1 MKILGISFCLLLVSC
16 SVEKVSVSPATTL
29 LSEVSYD
36 TFTDAADGIETKIEF
51 INYSSEINNAFQ
63 NSLISFSKKEV
74 NEEVSALKFTIS
86 EYLYAVKEHNT
97 IGKEKSFFNYEKSYK
112 KLQKLK
118 NKLNPEEQD
127 TLNRFLVKIKTN
139 ISLIESLKD
148 TP

>member
-16 SVEKVSVSPATTL
+16 SVEKVSVSPAKAL

-36 TFTDAADGIETKIEF
+36 RFADAADDIETKIEF

-86 EYLYAVKEHNT
+86 EYLYAIKEHNT

-127 TLNRFLVKIKTN
+127 ILNRFLVKIKTN
-139 ISLIESLKD
+139 ITLIESLKD

>member
-16 SVEKVSVSPATTL
+16 SVEKVSVSPAKAL

-36 TFTDAADGIETKIEF
+36 TFADAADGIETKIEF

-86 EYLYAVKEHNT
+86 EYLYAVKEHNMV
-97 IGKEKSFFNYEKSYK
+97 GKEKSFFNYEKSYK

-127 TLNRFLVKIKTN
+127 ILNRFLVKIKTN

>member
-16 SVEKVSVSPATTL
+16 SVEKVSVSPATAL

-36 TFTDAADGIETKIEF
+36 TFADAADGIETKIEF

-97 IGKEKSFFNYEKSYK
+97 IGKEKSFFDYEKSYK

-127 TLNRFLVKIKTN
+127 ILNRFLVKIKTN

>member
-16 SVEKVSVSPATTL
+16 SVEKVSVSPATAL

-36 TFTDAADGIETKIEF
+36 TFADAADGIETKIEF

>member
-16 SVEKVSVSPATTL
+16 GIEKVSVSPATAL

-36 TFTDAADGIETKIEF
+36 TFADAANGIETKIEF

-139 ISLIESLKD
+139 ITLIESLKD

>member
-16 SVEKVSVSPATTL
+16 SVEKVSVSPATAL

-36 TFTDAADGIETKIEF
+36 TFTDAADDIETKIEF

-86 EYLYAVKEHNT
+86 EYLYAVKEHNMV
-97 IGKEKSFFNYEKSYK
+97 GKEKSFFNYEKSYK

-118 NKLNPEEQD
+118 NKLSPEEQD

-139 ISLIESLKD
+139 ITLIESLKD

>member
-16 SVEKVSVSPATTL
+16 SVEKVSVSPATAL

-36 TFTDAADGIETKIEF
+36 TFTNAADDIETKIEF
-51 INYSSEINNAFQ
+51 INYSSELNNAFQ

-139 ISLIESLKD
+139 ITLIESLKD

>member
-16 SVEKVSVSPATTL
+16 SVEKVSVSPATAL

-36 TFTDAADGIETKIEF
+36 TFTDAADDIETKIEF

-97 IGKEKSFFNYEKSYK
+97 IGKEKSFFDYEKSYK

-127 TLNRFLVKIKTN
+127 ILNRFLVKIKTN
-139 ISLIESLKD
+139 ITLIESLKD

>member
-36 TFTDAADGIETKIEF
+36 TFTDAADDIETKIEF

-74 NEEVSALKFTIS
+74 NEEVLALKFTIS
-86 EYLYAVKEHNT
+86 EYLYAVKEHNMV
-97 IGKEKSFFNYEKSYK
+97 GKEKSFFNYEKSYK

-127 TLNRFLVKIKTN
+127 ILNRFLVKIKTN

>member
-36 TFTDAADGIETKIEF
+36 TFADAADGIETKIEF

-127 TLNRFLVKIKTN
+127 ILNRFLVKIKTN

-148 TP
+148 TL

>member
-1 MKILGISFCLLLVSC
+1 MKILEISFCLLLVSC
-16 SVEKVSVSPATTL
+16 SVEKVSVSPATAL

-36 TFTDAADGIETKIEF
+36 TFTDVADDIETKIEF

-127 TLNRFLVKIKTN
+127 ILNRFLVKIKTN

>member
-51 INYSSEINNAFQ
+51 INYSSELNNAFQ

-86 EYLYAVKEHNT
+86 EYLYAIKEHNT

-139 ISLIESLKD
+139 ITLIESLKD

>member
-1 MKILGISFCLLLVSC
+1 M
-16 SVEKVSVSPATTL
+16 
-29 LSEVSYD
+29 
-36 TFTDAADGIETKIEF
+36 
-51 INYSSEINNAFQ
+51 
-63 NSLISFSKKEV
+63 
-74 NEEVSALKFTIS
+74 NEEVLALKFTIS
-86 EYLYAVKEHNT
+86 EYLYAVKEHNM

-127 TLNRFLVKIKTN
+127 ILNRFLVKIKTN

>member
-16 SVEKVSVSPATTL
+16 SVEKVSVSPATAL

-86 EYLYAVKEHNT
+86 EYLYAVKGHNMV
-97 IGKEKSFFNYEKSYK
+97 GKEKSFFNYEKSYK

-127 TLNRFLVKIKTN
+127 ILNRFLVKIKTN

-148 TP
+148 TL

>member
-36 TFTDAADGIETKIEF
+36 TFADAADGIETKIEF

-139 ISLIESLKD
+139 ITLIESLKD

>member
-36 TFTDAADGIETKIEF
+36 TFADAADGIETKIEF

-74 NEEVSALKFTIS
+74 NEEVSALKFTVS
-86 EYLYAVKEHNT
+86 EYLYAVKEHNMV
-97 IGKEKSFFNYEKSYK
+97 GKEKSFFNYEKSYK

-139 ISLIESLKD
+139 ITLIESLKD

>member
-1 MKILGISFCLLLVSC
+1 MRILGISFCLLLVSC
-16 SVEKVSVSPATTL
+16 SVEKVSVSPATAL

-36 TFTDAADGIETKIEF
+36 TFADAADGIETKIEF

>member
-36 TFTDAADGIETKIEF
+36 TFADAADGIETKIEF

-86 EYLYAVKEHNT
+86 EYLYAIKEHNT

-118 NKLNPEEQD
+118 NKLTPEEQD

-148 TP
+148 TL

>member
-36 TFTDAADGIETKIEF
+36 TFADAADGIETKIEF
-51 INYSSEINNAFQ
+51 INYSSELNNAFQ

-86 EYLYAVKEHNT
+86 EYLYAVKEHNMV
-97 IGKEKSFFNYEKSYK
+97 GKEKSFFNYEKSYK

>member
-36 TFTDAADGIETKIEF
+36 TFADAADGIETKIEF

-86 EYLYAVKEHNT
+86 EYLYAVKEHNMV
-97 IGKEKSFFNYEKSYK
+97 GKEKSFFNYEKSYK

-127 TLNRFLVKIKTN
+127 ILNRFLVKIKTN

-148 TP
+148 TL

>member
-16 SVEKVSVSPATTL
+16 SVEKVSVSPATAL

-36 TFTDAADGIETKIEF
+36 TFADAADDIETKIEF
-51 INYSSEINNAFQ
+51 INYSSEINNTFQ

-139 ISLIESLKD
+139 ITLIESLKD

>member
-16 SVEKVSVSPATTL
+16 SVEKVSVSPATAL

-36 TFTDAADGIETKIEF
+36 TFADAADGIETKIEF

-63 NSLISFSKKEV
+63 NNLISFSKKEV

-86 EYLYAVKEHNT
+86 EYLYDVKEHNMV
-97 IGKEKSFFNYEKSYK
+97 GKEKSFFNYEKSYK

-148 TP
+148 TL

>member
-36 TFTDAADGIETKIEF
+36 TFADAADGIETKIEF

-127 TLNRFLVKIKTN
+127 ILNRFLVKIKTN

>member
-16 SVEKVSVSPATTL
+16 SVEKVSVSPATAL

-36 TFTDAADGIETKIEF
+36 TFTDAADDIETKIEF

-74 NEEVSALKFTIS
+74 NEEVLALKFTIS
-86 EYLYAVKEHNT
+86 EYLYAVKEHNM

-127 TLNRFLVKIKTN
+127 ILNRFLVKIKTN

-148 TP
+148 TL

>member
-16 SVEKVSVSPATTL
+16 SVEKVSVSPATAL

-36 TFTDAADGIETKIEF
+36 TFTDVVDGIETKIEF
-51 INYSSEINNAFQ
+51 INYSSELNNAFQ

-86 EYLYAVKEHNT
+86 EYLYAVKEHNMV
-97 IGKEKSFFNYEKSYK
+97 GKEKSFFNYEKSYK

-127 TLNRFLVKIKTN
+127 ILNRFLVKIKTN

>member
-16 SVEKVSVSPATTL
+16 SVEKVSVSPATAL

-36 TFTDAADGIETKIEF
+36 TFTDVVDGIETKIEF

-86 EYLYAVKEHNT
+86 EYLYAVKEHNMV
-97 IGKEKSFFNYEKSYK
+97 GKEKSFFNYEKSYK

-127 TLNRFLVKIKTN
+127 ILNRFLVKIKTN

-148 TP
+148 TL

>member
-36 TFTDAADGIETKIEF
+36 TFADAADGIETKIEF

-97 IGKEKSFFNYEKSYK
+97 IGKEKYFFNYEKSYK

-127 TLNRFLVKIKTN
+127 ILNRFLVKIKTN

>member
-36 TFTDAADGIETKIEF
+36 TFGDAADDIESKIEF

-86 EYLYAVKEHNT
+86 EYLYAVKEHNMV
-97 IGKEKSFFNYEKSYK
+97 GKEKSFFNYEKSYK

-127 TLNRFLVKIKTN
+127 ILNRFLVKIKTN

-148 TP
+148 TL

>member
-16 SVEKVSVSPATTL
+16 SVEKVSVSPATAL

-36 TFTDAADGIETKIEF
+36 TFTNAADDIETKIEF
-51 INYSSEINNAFQ
+51 INYSSELNNAFQ

>member
-36 TFTDAADGIETKIEF
+36 TFADAADGIETKIEF

-86 EYLYAVKEHNT
+86 EYLYAVKEHNMV
-97 IGKEKSFFNYEKSYK
+97 GKEKSFFNYEKSYK

>member
-16 SVEKVSVSPATTL
+16 SVEKVSVSPATAL

-36 TFTDAADGIETKIEF
+36 TFADAADGIETKIEF

-139 ISLIESLKD
+139 ITLIESLKD

>member
-36 TFTDAADGIETKIEF
+36 TFADAADGIESKIEF
-51 INYSSEINNAFQ
+51 INYSSELNNAFQ

-86 EYLYAVKEHNT
+86 EYLYAVKEHNMV
-97 IGKEKSFFNYEKSYK
+97 GKEKSFFNYEKSYK

-127 TLNRFLVKIKTN
+127 ILNRFLVKIKTN

-148 TP
+148 TL

>member
-16 SVEKVSVSPATTL
+16 SVEKVSVSPATAL

-36 TFTDAADGIETKIEF
+36 TFADAADGIETKIEF
-51 INYSSEINNAFQ
+51 INYSSELNNAFQ

>member
-36 TFTDAADGIETKIEF
+36 TFADAADGIETKIEF

>member
-16 SVEKVSVSPATTL
+16 SVEKVSVSPATAL

-36 TFTDAADGIETKIEF
+36 TFTNAADDIETKIEF

-139 ISLIESLKD
+139 ITLIESLKD

>member
-16 SVEKVSVSPATTL
+16 SVEKVSVSPATAL

-36 TFTDAADGIETKIEF
+36 TFADAADDIETKIEF
-51 INYSSEINNAFQ
+51 INYSSEINNTFQ

-86 EYLYAVKEHNT
+86 EYLYAVKEHNMV
-97 IGKEKSFFNYEKSYK
+97 GKEKSFFNYEKSYK

-139 ISLIESLKD
+139 ITLIESLKD

>member
-16 SVEKVSVSPATTL
+16 SVEKVSVSPATAL

-36 TFTDAADGIETKIEF
+36 TFTNAADDIETKIEF

-127 TLNRFLVKIKTN
+127 TLNRFLVKTKTN
-139 ISLIESLKD
+139 ITLIESLKD